1 MGGIANSYAQ
11 GLYSLCV
18 QENMAQTMLGQLC
31 VLDESFRAE
40 PGFLKLLSSPELPK
54 AQRCQILDEA
64 FRGKL
69 HPYLLNFLKILTE
82 KGYIRHFSQCC
93 KAYEDQYNLD
103 NGILPVRAVTAVPLT
118 QAQSQKLTE
127 KLQSI
132 TGKTVRLFNRVDP
145 ACMGGVRLEYDGKQ
159 VDGTVKNR
167 LDSIGDLL
175 SKTVL

>member
-1 MGGIANSYAQ
+1 MGKVANSYAQ

-18 QENMAQTMLGQLC
+18 QENITEIVLQQLR
-31 VLDESFRAE
+31 VLEESFSAE
-40 PGFLKLLSSPELPK
+40 PGYIKLLSTPELPK
-54 AQRCQILDEA
+54 VQRCQILDDA

-69 HPYLLNFLKILTE
+69 HPYLLNFMKILTE
-82 KGYIRHFSQCC
+82 KGYIRHFPQCC